1 MTESSPIIVND
12 QVIRVHAEG
21 MAWERAARL
30 GDVISIVSEAFP
42 TISVMAAEF
51 TAGWKQAQVESIVGE
66 DSTEEELATALQAIG
81 EPPTE
86 QLIAVLFP
94 AIWKVAREEIL
105 QLLSILTVSDQELF
119 DADDQGGEQAV
130 NARIEAQAKLL
141 KRAQLKDLIALVT
154 EAVPAVMAQFESVS
168 SALSQS
174 AEGKAQKKPA
184 AKKKS
189 PSSQS
194 APASSPKS

>member
-21 MAWERAARL
+21 MCWERAARL

-66 DSTEEELATALQAIG
+66 DSNEEELATALQAIG

-119 DADDQGGEQAV
+119 DADDQGGDEAITARLNEQA
-130 NARIEAQAKLL
+130 RLL

-154 EAVPAVMAQFESVS
+154 EAVPAVMSQFESVS
-168 SALSQS
+168 SALGDAS
-174 AEGKAQKKPA
+174 GKAQKKPA

-189 PSSQS
+189 PSSQN

>member
-1 MTESSPIIVND
+1 MNESSPIIVND

-30 GDVISIVSEAFP
+30 GDVISVVSEAFP

-66 DSTEEELATALQAIG
+66 DSNEQELVSALKAIG

-119 DADDQGGEQAV
+119 DADDQGGDEAITARLNEQAT
-130 NARIEAQAKLL
+130 LL
-141 KRAQLKDLIALVT
+141 KRAQLKDLIQLA
-154 EAVPAVMAQFESVS
+154 AGSFPAVMSQFESVS
-168 SALSQS
+168 SALGDAS
-174 AEGKAQKKPA
+174 GKAQKKPA

-189 PSSQS
+189 PSSQNE
-194 APASSPKS
+194 PALSPKS